1 MTKRKYAIVDIET
14 TGGFFKR
21 DRITEIAIVLHDGN
35 KIINQFSSLV
45 NPERSIPPQ
54 ITRITGI
61 SNEMV
66 QDAPKFYEIAKDIV
80 KLLEGTIFVAHNVRF
95 DYTFIKNEFKSLGY
109 TFTKRQLCTVKLS
122 RKAFPGLQSYS
133 LGNLIRHF
141 DMKVEARHRALDDT
155 LATTELFEH
164 IINSF
169 DEKDALKIFINQGI
183 KEAQLPKGIHIDQ
196 LHNLPEEPGVYYF
209 INEHN
214 RVVYIGKAKNIKQR
228 VFQHF
233 NKVTEKSAKLHQ
245 QVKEISFE
253 LTGNEL
259 VALLHEAHEIK
270 LRHPEI
276 NKALKRT
283 EFPYFLGI
291 YQNELEYKQLEILK
305 SSDKNYKKAKVL
317 HEYSKL
323 SHGRSHLIELIQEF
337 GICQEQTKCRG
348 LTQSVCI
355 CAGQCMNPD
364 IEKHNTIIDE
374 VTSELKA
381 LFDDDFIIID
391 EGRETDESSVILVEN
406 GQYQGYGFINNE
418 DVQYGIEE
426 LKETIKEQSYYPI
439 MNKLIWNYLQ
449 DHNPKIIYIR

>member
-21 DRITEIAIVLHDGN
+21 DRITEIAIVLHDGD
-35 KIINQFSSLV
+35 KILNQFSSLV
-45 NPERSIPPQ
+45 NPERSIPPE

-66 QDAPKFYEIAKDIV
+66 QEAPKFYEIAKDIV
-80 KLLEGTIFVAHNVRF
+80 QLLEGTIFVAHNVRF
-95 DYTFIKNEFKSLGY
+95 DYTFIKNEFRSLGY

-122 RKAFPGLQSYS
+122 RKTFPGLQSYS

-141 DMKVEARHRALDDT
+141 NIKVEARHRALDDT
-155 LATTELFEH
+155 LATTVLFEH
-164 IINSF
+164 ILNSF
-169 DEKDALKIFINQGI
+169 EEKDALKIFINQGI
-183 KEAQLPKGIHIDQ
+183 KEAQLPKGINIDQ
-196 LHNLPEEPGVYYF
+196 LHDLPEEAGVYYF

-245 QVKEISFE
+245 QVKEISIE

-259 VALLHEAHEIK
+259 IALLHEAHEIK
-270 LRHPEI
+270 LRQPEI

-283 EFPYFLGI
+283 QFPYFLGT
-291 YQNELEYKQLEILK
+291 YQDESNYNQLEILK
-305 SSDKNYKKAKVL
+305 SSDKNHQKATLL

-323 SHGRSHLIELIQEF
+323 SNGRNHLIELIKEF
-337 GICQEQTKCRG
+337 EICQERTKCRG
-348 LTQSVCI
+348 LTQLVCH
-355 CAGQCMNPD
+355 CSGQCMNPD
-364 IEKHNTIIDE
+364 LDDHNATIHDL
-374 VTSELKA
+374 TKELKA
-381 LFDDDFIIID
+381 LFDEDFILID
-391 EGRETDESSVILVEN
+391 DGREANESSVILVEN
-406 GQYQGYGFINNE
+406 GQYQGHGFIDNV
-418 DVQYGIEE
+418 DAQYGIEE
-426 LKETIKEQSYYPI
+426 LRETIKEQTYYPI

-449 DHNPKIIYIR
+449 DNNPKIIYIS